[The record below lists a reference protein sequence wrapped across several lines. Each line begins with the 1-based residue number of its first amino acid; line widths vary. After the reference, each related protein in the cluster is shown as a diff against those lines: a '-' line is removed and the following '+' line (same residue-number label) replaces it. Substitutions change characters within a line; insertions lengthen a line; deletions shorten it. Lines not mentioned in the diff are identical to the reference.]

1 MTTKQASKLKN
12 KNHKRK
18 GEEMI
23 KRPGAKETK
32 IKVKQDTIDL
42 IKAMGMKAA
51 LKKLSTNPSFR
62 AGTDSASAFREGVRR
77 MYGETRYQNA
87 LYTPKASP
95 GPATM
100 SRPAS
105 KVERLKNP
113 ANR

>member
-1 MTTKQASKLKN
+1 
-12 KNHKRK
+12 
-18 GEEMI
+18 MI
-23 KRPGAKETK
+23 KGSQGGPAPKV
-32 IKVKQDTIDL
+32 KVKQDTIDL

-51 LKKLSTNPSFR
+51 LKKVSTSPSFK
-62 AGTDSASAFREGVRR
+62 AGTDSAAAFKEGVRR

-95 GPATM
+95 GPATPAM
-100 SRPAS
+100 PSSRATY

>member
-1 MTTKQASKLKN
+1 
-12 KNHKRK
+12 
-18 GEEMI
+18 MI
-23 KRPGAKETK
+23 KGSNGKPAPKV
-32 IKVKQDTIDL
+32 KVKQDTIDL

-51 LKKLSTNPSFR
+51 LKKVSTSPSFK
-62 AGTDSASAFREGVRR
+62 AGTDSAAAFKEGVRR

-95 GPATM
+95 GPAFATG

-105 KVERLKNP
+105 KIERLKNP

>member
-1 MTTKQASKLKN
+1 
-12 KNHKRK
+12 
-18 GEEMI
+18 MI
-23 KRPGAKETK
+23 KDNSAGKAAKPAARV
-32 IKVKQDTIDL
+32 KVSQDTIDL

-51 LKKLSTNPSFR
+51 LKKVSTSPSFK
-62 AGTDSASAFREGVRR
+62 AGTDTAAAFKEGVRR

-95 GPATM
+95 GPSM
-100 SRPAS
+100 PSSRAAY

>member
-1 MTTKQASKLKN
+1 
-12 KNHKRK
+12 
-18 GEEMI
+18 MI
-23 KRPGAKETK
+23 KGSNGKPAPKV
-32 IKVKQDTIDL
+32 KVKQDTIDL